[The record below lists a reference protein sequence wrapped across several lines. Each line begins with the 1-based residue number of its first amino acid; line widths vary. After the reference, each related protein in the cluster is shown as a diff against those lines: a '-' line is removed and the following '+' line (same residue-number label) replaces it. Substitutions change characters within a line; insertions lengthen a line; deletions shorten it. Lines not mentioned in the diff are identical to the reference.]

1 MLASFFHDL
10 TLIDYAGGKITPCQD
25 LKGLVVLAV
34 CYCSG
39 LASNISHAQPQ
50 LKLVNKFGNL
60 NSIKLKKYNFMFF
73 QNFFQNFFFQKI
85 ITFFW

>member
-39 LASNISHAQPQ
+39 PASNISHAQPQ
-50 LKLVNKFGNL
+50 LNLVISIDNLIVLSFG
-60 NSIKLKKYNFMFF
+60 
-73 QNFFQNFFFQKI
+73 
-85 ITFFW
+85 

>member
-50 LKLVNKFGNL
+50 LNLVISIDNL
-60 NSIKLKKYNFMFF
+60 IVLND
-73 QNFFQNFFFQKI
+73 
-85 ITFFW
+85 